1 MVEGYTAGINRWL
14 RTNKVTDPACRG
26 AGYLRPNARPI
37 DLWYGVYLANLLAST
52 GVFLKQI
59 VDADPPSLDDPG
71 LPELPILPKPSEVD
85 RDKLLKGLGRDPES
99 PFGSNATAVGER
111 DHLDRGRACCWATPT
126 SRGGAATGSPSS
138 TSASRASTTWP
149 APR

>member
-1 MVEGYTAGINRWL
+1 MEGSNLQVDTLVADLHNRRVVEKLLKSKAGPGKQARQMVEGYTAGINRWL

-59 VDADPPSLDDPG
+59 VEADPPSLDDPG
-71 LPELPILPKPSEVD
+71 LPELPILAE
-85 RDKLLKGLGRDPES
+85 
-99 PFGSNATAVGER
+99 AVG
-111 DHLDRGRACCWATPT
+111 GRP
-126 SRGGAATGSPSS
+126 RQAAEGPG
-138 TSASRASTTWP
+138 P
-149 APR
+149 